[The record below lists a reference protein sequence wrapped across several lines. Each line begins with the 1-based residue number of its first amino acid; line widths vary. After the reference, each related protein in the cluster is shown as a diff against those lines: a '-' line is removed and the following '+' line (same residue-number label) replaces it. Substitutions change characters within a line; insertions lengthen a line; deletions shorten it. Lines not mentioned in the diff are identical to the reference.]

1 MHDQDQVLLINWL
14 SISWHGMHAW
24 KDNFQEQ
31 CDNSCWLL
39 CVFSCERAW
48 ASFPLSF
55 HSFICRLWQI
65 NSMQH
70 VHTHAVS
77 MLADERTFTVIQSP
91 IDHLNGVAQ
100 LAPSGLS
107 DHYYSYGCMDLILL
121 PSMQLPAACIAC
133 VSRSGVC
140 MQSSVACQ
148 RRVKERWR
156 HRLPTH
162 ATVLPSHPIPELSCS
177 HHLFIYYYYVC
188 VCVWTLENRSAWHG
202 CLFCSSMAKEEEGSK

>member
-1 MHDQDQVLLINWL
+1 
-14 SISWHGMHAW
+14 MHAW
-24 KDNFQEQ
+24 KDNFQKQ

-77 MLADERTFTVIQSP
+77 MLADERTFTVIQRP

-140 MQSSVACQ
+140 MQSSVASCQ
-148 RRVKERWR
+148 RRVK
-156 HRLPTH
+156 
-162 ATVLPSHPIPELSCS
+162 
-177 HHLFIYYYYVC
+177 
-188 VCVWTLENRSAWHG
+188 
-202 CLFCSSMAKEEEGSK
+202 

>member
-1 MHDQDQVLLINWL
+1 
-14 SISWHGMHAW
+14 
-24 KDNFQEQ
+24 
-31 CDNSCWLL
+31 
-39 CVFSCERAW
+39 
-48 ASFPLSF
+48 
-55 HSFICRLWQI
+55 
-65 NSMQH
+65 
-70 VHTHAVS
+70 
-77 MLADERTFTVIQSP
+77 MLADETQQRPIFTVIQRP

-140 MQSSVACQ
+140 VC
-148 RRVKERWR
+148 V
-156 HRLPTH
+156 
-162 ATVLPSHPIPELSCS
+162 C
-177 HHLFIYYYYVC
+177 VC